1 MVNNT
6 ALAKKAEVCW
16 GGMPGGGGG
25 GGCIMVGKVGVFVFV
40 DLFCVKKVRFFY
52 MKIRIFVD

>member
-40 DLFCVKKVRFFY
+40 DLFCVKKVRCFL
-52 MKIRIFVD
+52 